1 MERIKMLL
9 VFQVRYNMSLFA
21 QSDGK
26 AEFSFEDLL
35 TFITGADRLPPLGF
49 PRFIS
54 LCFYSQVGV

>member
-1 MERIKMLL
+1 
-9 VFQVRYNMSLFA
+9 MSLFA

-49 PRFIS
+49 PRSIS